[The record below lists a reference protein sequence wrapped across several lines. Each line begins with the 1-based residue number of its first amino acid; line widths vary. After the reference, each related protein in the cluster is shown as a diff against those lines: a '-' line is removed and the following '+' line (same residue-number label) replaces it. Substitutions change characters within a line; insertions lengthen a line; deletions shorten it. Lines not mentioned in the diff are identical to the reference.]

1 MICGAIGTIK
11 KKHEI
16 IDPLPMSN
24 KNCSLSFVSLS
35 SRSSTDHTEFSEIVK
50 FHKNP

>member
-11 KKHEI
+11 KHEI
-16 IDPLPMSN
+16 IDSLPMSN
-24 KNCSLSFVSLS
+24 KNCSFSFYSLS
-35 SRSSTDHTEFSEIVK
+35 SCSSTNHTEFSEIVK